1 MDTDDAPDIIIDV
14 RTPNEYYGPMG
25 HVKGAKLIT
34 LDQLMNKINEIESY
48 KDKEVVTICHS
59 GARSMMA
66 ARLLVQSGFTDVRNL
81 TGGMMAWRKKG
92 LPIAT
97 E

>member
-1 MDTDDAPDIIIDV
+1 MDKDDSPDIIIDV

-25 HVKGAKLIT
+25 HVKGAKLMT
-34 LDQLMNKINEIESY
+34 LDQLMNKIGEIKPF

-81 TGGMMAWRKKG
+81 TGGMMMWRKKG
-92 LPIAT
+92 FPIAT
-97 E
+97 G